1 MNKLPVTAGGKPVRD
16 SYLIFGNP
24 VIEQSEIDDV
34 ADSLRS
40 GWLGTGPK
48 VKRFETAFRDYVGA
62 KYAIAVNSCTAAL
75 HLSLLAIGLEPGD
88 EVITTPMTFTATAA
102 AVIHAGAKPVFADI
116 DRQTMN
122 IDSEAVES
130 RITEK
135 TKAIVP
141 VHFAGRPCDMQS
153 IMRLSQHHDLKIIE
167 DAAHAIETQAQGR
180 KVGSIGDLTCFSFY
194 VTKNIVTGE
203 GGMVTTENCNY
214 ADRIKI
220 LALHGMTKDAW
231 HRFGDEGFKH
241 YQVIYPGFKYN
252 MMDIQAAIGYNQLQR
267 IEKYSLRREAI
278 WQQYNESFKDLP
290 VIKPSDDM
298 LPGDRHARHLYTLLL
313 KLEELK
319 ITRDQFMDALHK
331 ENIGT
336 GVHYIA
342 LHLHP
347 YYSEKYDLKRGMF
360 PNAEYISDRTVSL
373 PLSAKLTDGDVENV
387 IEAVHKILNHYA
399 K

>member
-1 MNKLPVTAGGKPVRD
+1 MTEIPASAGGKPVRD

-24 VIEQSEIDDV
+24 LIEQSEIDEV
-34 ADSLRS
+34 VDSLKS

-48 VKRFETAFRDYVGA
+48 VKRFETAFKEYLGA
-62 KYAIAVNSCTAAL
+62 SYAVAVNSCTAAL
-75 HLSLLAIGLEPGD
+75 HLSLLAIGLNPGD
-88 EVITTPMTFTATAA
+88 EVITTPMSFTATAA
-102 AVIHAGAKPVFADI
+102 AIIHSGAKPVFADI

-122 IDSEAVES
+122 IAPEAVES
-130 RITEK
+130 QITEK
-135 TKAIVP
+135 TKALAP
-141 VHFAGRPCDMQS
+141 VHFAGRPCDMQNL
-153 IMRLSQHHDLKIIE
+153 MRLSEQYGLKIIE
-167 DAAHAIETQAQGR
+167 DAAHAIETEAQGR
-180 KVGSIGDLTCFSFY
+180 KVGTIGDLTCFSFY

-252 MMDIQAAIGYNQLQR
+252 MMDIQAAIGYHQLQR
-267 IEKYSLRREAI
+267 IEAYSLRREAI
-278 WQQYNESFKDLP
+278 WQRYNESFGILP
-290 VIKPSDDM
+290 VVRPSEAM

-313 KLEELK
+313 KLDELK
-319 ITRDQFMDALHK
+319 ITRDQFMEALHR
-331 ENIGT
+331 ENIGA
-336 GVHYIA
+336 GLHYIA

-347 YYSEKYDLKRGMF
+347 YYSETYHLKRGMF

-373 PLSAKLTDGDVENV
+373 PLSAKLTDKDVEDV
-387 IEAVHKILNHYA
+387 IEAVHKILNYYA

>member
-1 MNKLPVTAGGKPVRD
+1 MNKLPAMAGGKPVRD
-16 SYLIFGNP
+16 TYLIFGNP

-153 IMRLSQHHDLKIIE
+153 IMRLSQHHGLKIVE
-167 DAAHAIETQAQGR
+167 DAAHAIETEAQGR

>member
-1 MNKLPVTAGGKPVRD
+1 MNKLPVMAGGKPVRD
-16 SYLIFGNP
+16 TYLIFGNP
-24 VIEQSEIDDV
+24 AIEQSEIDDV
-34 ADSLRS
+34 ADSLKS

-48 VKRFETAFRDYVGA
+48 VKRFETAFRDYARA

-102 AVIHAGAKPVFADI
+102 AVIHSGAKPVFADI

-122 IDSEAVES
+122 ISPDAAES

-153 IMRLSQHHDLKIIE
+153 IMTLSQRHGLKIVE

-231 HRFGDEGFKH
+231 HRFSDEGFKH

-267 IEKYSLRREAI
+267 IEKYSIRREAV
-278 WQQYNESFKDLP
+278 WQRYNESFKDLP
-290 VIKPSDDM
+290 VIMPSDDM

-313 KLEELK
+313 KSEELK

-347 YYSEKYDLKRGMF
+347 YYSEKYNLKRGMF

-373 PLSAKLTDGDVENV
+373 PLSAKLTDDDVEDV
-387 IEAVHKILNHYA
+387 IEAVHKILNYYA